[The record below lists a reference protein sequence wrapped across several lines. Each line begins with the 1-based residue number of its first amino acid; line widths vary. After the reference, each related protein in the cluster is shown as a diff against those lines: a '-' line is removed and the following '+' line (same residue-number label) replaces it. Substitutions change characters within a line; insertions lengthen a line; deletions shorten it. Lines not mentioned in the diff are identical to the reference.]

1 MGLSLTLSIKR
12 DPHRGK
18 QPSPRQ
24 KKGPDVIKAQG
35 SFSSSMQSILGHNL
49 VTSVNCFDIYNN
61 LYEKRF
67 RAFERMILI
76 LRMLSC

>member
-49 VTSVNCFDIYNN
+49 VTSVNCFDIYN